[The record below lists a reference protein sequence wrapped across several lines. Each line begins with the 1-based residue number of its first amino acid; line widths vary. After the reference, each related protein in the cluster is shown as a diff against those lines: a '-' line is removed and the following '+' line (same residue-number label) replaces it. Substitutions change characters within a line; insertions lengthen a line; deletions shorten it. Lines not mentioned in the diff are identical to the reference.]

1 MFVISCSSP
10 GVRKWGERLMVR
22 VKTALIVAAAS
33 LVAVAGI
40 ASATETITYTYDAKG
55 RLILVTHSGTVNNNV
70 VANYTF
76 DHADNRK
83 NIQVT
88 GAP

>member
-1 MFVISCSSP
+1 MPRHRIID
-10 GVRKWGERLMVR
+10 LIAIA
-22 VKTALIVAAAS
+22 AL
-33 LVAVAGI
+33 LAVAGM
-40 ASATETITYTYDAKG
+40 ASASETITYTYDAKG

-70 VANYTF
+70 MANYTF

-83 NIQVT
+83 NVKVT